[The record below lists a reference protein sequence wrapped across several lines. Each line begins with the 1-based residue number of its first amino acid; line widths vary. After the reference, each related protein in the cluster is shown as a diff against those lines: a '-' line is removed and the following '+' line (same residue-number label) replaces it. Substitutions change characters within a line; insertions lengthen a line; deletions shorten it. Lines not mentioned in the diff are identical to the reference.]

1 MVGNSLKYTT
11 TNSNTLNSN
20 TLWKH
25 YQNKNNNKTTSTPAH
40 LILAPSDSDKV
51 LNFMKFSDLG
61 TDNLKDSATFKKI
74 QTFSKS
80 NPQKL
85 YSNVDEF
92 NLKYKKLS
100 DLYLNDYEPLTAN
113 SYGLKRQH
121 NFVSQKSLL
130 NNSSSLMDKKGLDMM
145 MKYNHDVQPSSQST
159 LSTNALKYH
168 NHPNSLNT
176 TPVSASINTKLNSLT
191 DNKNN
196 LSLSSYL
203 AFLEKNSLLSAEN
216 DSPQVSN
223 PLKYALNSKWNKKS
237 FLNSKWIN
245 TSLVDHEITALSPI
259 SNFSTKLL
267 NEEVSPRFKDLKS
280 AGTSFLPSERN
291 SRLLN
296 NLNSTKSNMNY
307 SGNGNTL
314 TTLVTSSNASSSQNL
329 QEVLFDSSNT
339 QWSNSDTTSRLLG
352 SSTTAP
358 ISHTP
363 ITNNSSSNYALSFDK
378 FLQNQD
384 DLTPNLLTSKEE
396 SAPNH
401 VFNTY

>member
-145 MKYNHDVQPSSQST
+145 MKYNHDVRPSPQST

-168 NHPNSLNT
+168 NHPSSLNT
-176 TPVSASINTKLNSLT
+176 TPLSASINTKLNSLT

-237 FLNSKWIN
+237 FLNSK
-245 TSLVDHEITALSPI
+245 
-259 SNFSTKLL
+259 
-267 NEEVSPRFKDLKS
+267 
-280 AGTSFLPSERN
+280 
-291 SRLLN
+291 
-296 NLNSTKSNMNY
+296 
-307 SGNGNTL
+307 
-314 TTLVTSSNASSSQNL
+314 
-329 QEVLFDSSNT
+329 
-339 QWSNSDTTSRLLG
+339 
-352 SSTTAP
+352 
-358 ISHTP
+358 
-363 ITNNSSSNYALSFDK
+363 
-378 FLQNQD
+378 
-384 DLTPNLLTSKEE
+384 
-396 SAPNH
+396 
-401 VFNTY
+401 